1 MHAYGFGWWKPFP
14 KDDLLLNRVSGQRL
28 RRLGSSTLPDDLRSD
43 GWIRFEYQDD
53 EVVYPVLAQLR
64 DDEYRD
70 PLWNSRRRM
79 GRVLTVDHNRSA
91 GLWQAECGADS
102 ATPPYGLWRR
112 VDDCLSDALP
122 CWPRMKS
129 RDRAL
134 AEVRIRG
141 GWLNGAWHSGY
152 HRAFA
157 TLTPVTRK
165 WIKSWDAV
173 QRAERPVIVP
183 IDADPPSPWCFFG
196 FPSEPPAENH
206 PPPELSER
214 VKLAGMTEVAGP
226 MDSVSQRVWIVPA
239 GLPLTGMEGKTAYMR
254 SADGQ
259 RVLYPRHGTT
269 MSQQFG
275 GTQFIMAY
283 ADSDFMGYL
292 PAVNGTPSPLA
303 EWTFK
308 LDRAWG
314 ACRHDEAKS
323 DLWFTVSQGY
333 QKAPSYTLA
342 QRILIQCINAWLFWD
357 GTDARNKEWI
367 PMLSLAG
374 ASSVVVAP
382 HYLGGIWPAGR
393 YCVASL
399 DQTGAASQAR

>member
-1 MHAYGFGWWKPFP
+1 MHAYGFGWWEPSP
-14 KDDLLLNRVSGQRL
+14 KDDALLNRVSGQRL
-28 RRLGSSTLPDDLRSD
+28 RRLGSSVLSDGLRSD

-53 EVVYPVLAQLR
+53 EIVYPVLAQLR

-70 PLWNSRRRM
+70 PLWRSRRRT

-102 ATPPYGLWRR
+102 PTPPYGLWRR

-134 AEVRIRG
+134 AEVRIHG

-152 HRAFA
+152 RRAFA
-157 TLTPVTRK
+157 TLTPARRK
-165 WIKSWDAV
+165 WIKSWEGA
-173 QRAERPVIVP
+173 QMAERPVIVP

-196 FPSEPPAENH
+196 FPFEPAAENRS
-206 PPPELSER
+206 PPELSEKVR
-214 VKLAGMTEVAGP
+214 LAGMTEVAGP
-226 MDSVSQRVWIVPA
+226 KASVIDRAWVVPA

-259 RVLYPRHGTT
+259 RVLYPKYGTT
-269 MSQQFG
+269 ISQERG
-275 GTQFIMAY
+275 GTHFTMEY
-283 ADSDFMGYL
+283 ADSDFMGHL
-292 PAVNGTPSPLA
+292 PAVNGVPSPLA
-303 EWTFK
+303 AWTFE
-308 LDRAWG
+308 LDRIWG
-314 ACRHDEAKS
+314 ACRHDTAKS
-323 DLWFTVSQGY
+323 ELSIAVSQGY
-333 QKAPSYTLA
+333 RIAPSYALA
-342 QRILIQCINAWLFWD
+342 QRILTQCIDAWLFWE
-357 GTDARNKEWI
+357 GTDARNKEWM
-367 PMLSLAG
+367 PRLSLAG

-399 DQTGAASQAR
+399 DRTAAASEAR